1 MGMAFGFFIPYARL
15 TQAMAESNLLPAFLH
30 IQGQETTKRA
40 MIVASAFGYFL
51 CVVSFYSPKFQ
62 ATLQNISIVAASI
75 CYATQT
81 YGFVLLR
88 TTYKIDTTGYKSPFG
103 LLGAYYVWFVS
114 FLLFLSIAGGFQGD
128 DGIAIISTAVF
139 VAVVTTY
146 YRFGCQDRQTV
157 SDEEYASIFKFSVMR
172 FNKQRLTLRHR
183 ASTARSIRSIMSSAK
198 LPSLQRLVQSSKKN
212 RIAAQN

>member
-103 LLGAYYVWFVS
+103 LL
-114 FLLFLSIAGGFQGD
+114 
-128 DGIAIISTAVF
+128 
-139 VAVVTTY
+139 
-146 YRFGCQDRQTV
+146 
-157 SDEEYASIFKFSVMR
+157 
-172 FNKQRLTLRHR
+172 
-183 ASTARSIRSIMSSAK
+183 
-198 LPSLQRLVQSSKKN
+198 
-212 RIAAQN
+212 